1 MKTKTFFIVLV
12 MSIFLIDHV
21 YSQTKPSDNYGIT
34 VTKVAKMG
42 KGGPEE
48 TDLIS
53 GKVTGT
59 NLTSLQIVIYTKA
72 GGKWWVQP
80 TTENPYTLIL
90 SNGTWQNEIYLGNQ
104 YAILLVTKSFKPK
117 NTLTTLP
124 QTDNSVKAI
133 EVVNAVQ

>member
-1 MKTKTFFIVLV
+1 MKTKTFFIVMV
-12 MSIFLIDHV
+12 TTIFFVNQIF
-21 YSQTKPSDNYGIT
+21 SQTKPSGNYEIT

-104 YAILLVTKSFKPK
+104 YAIILVTKSFKPK
-117 NTLTTLP
+117 NTLITLP
-124 QTDNSVKAI
+124 QLDNSVKAI
-133 EVVNAVQ
+133 EVVNALQ